1 MLGDRFTAPDV
12 ELPEEVRPDLEA
24 ALGKFG
30 VVGSAKRMDDLLK
43 VHTFSLQNAAEA
55 FLMVQIDVI
64 QAALKSKTLFA
75 QMDDDHL
82 RQLATGIASRPLREY
97 AAGADI
103 VTQ

>member
-1 MLGDRFTAPDV
+1 
-12 ELPEEVRPDLEA
+12 
-24 ALGKFG
+24 
-30 VVGSAKRMDDLLK
+30 
-43 VHTFSLQNAAEA
+43 
-55 FLMVQIDVI
+55 MVQIDVI

-103 VTQ
+103 VVQ